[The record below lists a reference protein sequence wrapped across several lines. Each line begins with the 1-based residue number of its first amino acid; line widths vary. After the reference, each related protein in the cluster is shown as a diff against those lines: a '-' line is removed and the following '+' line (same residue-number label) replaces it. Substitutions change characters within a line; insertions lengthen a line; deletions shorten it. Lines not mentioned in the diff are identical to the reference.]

1 MTTNSQELNHVHVNQ
16 SFYGASTWATNFNGS
31 IDLLPFSRR
40 LKNGAFFLNLA
51 ISRLHQSFFWT
62 TFLVSP
68 QVHSLAR
75 QRCWFIQFVLINGLK
90 KPLHTVFRFV
100 IPHNKN
106 LQTCEK
112 LPNIFFSRP
121 CINLATDQDQ
131 HLNSIFLATREQ
143 EVGIHC
149 HWAAPDLVTPA
160 QRVPPTSRAVGQ
172 KLQILISV
180 GSPEAQVFCL

>member
-16 SFYGASTWATNFNGS
+16 SFYEASTWATNFNGY

-62 TFLVSP
+62 TFLVTP

-90 KPLHTVFRFV
+90 SLCLCTRFFV
-100 IPHNKN
+100 QWYLITKTYRPVRSCQTYFFPDPVLTL
-106 LQTCEK
+106 LQIKISIWTQ
-112 LPNIFFSRP
+112 FSWQ
-121 CINLATDQDQ
+121 C
-131 HLNSIFLATREQ
+131 SWWEQ
-143 EVGIHC
+143 ILGIQC
-149 HWAAPDLVTPA
+149 RWAAPDLVTPVL
-160 QRVPPTSRAVGQ
+160 RVAPS
-172 KLQILISV
+172 
-180 GSPEAQVFCL
+180 